1 MISRQASKLIRDI
14 SASSAQVLF
23 NQVAGAVIFL
33 VTSAW
38 LSKETYGEF
47 NWSLAILTFT
57 TAILSLRLDQII
69 VRKVAAGA
77 DASKLLTL
85 FTGHIVI
92 SGLLFYGGLLA
103 AYFLFPE
110 FFKQHNILLILGI
123 SHLLSFF
130 SAPFK
135 QVANGKEDFRL
146 LAWMSSIANII
157 RVCWLLIT
165 VATTLLTIR
174 QLLLIYIVSS
184 FIELIF
190 CLVMTRSRLNAR
202 ISLQYPM
209 KEYLVLI
216 RESLPQAAGVFLN
229 ASIARIDWILLGLFS
244 GPVITAEYSFA
255 YRAFELSPLPLLIIA
270 PVLLSRFSRFF
281 GRYGA
286 STLLER
292 KKELSFLVRME
303 MVAATFIPL
312 VLNIVWSP
320 LIDGLTYNKYGA
332 VNKTSFLLLSLCI
345 PFLYLNNL
353 LWSVH
358 FAQNHLKLILR
369 ITFVTFSIIL
379 AGNLFFIPL
388 YNAQGA
394 AAVYLA
400 AIVVEYINYMRF
412 SFISRFK
419 ETWLS
424 PLVCMSVAVIC
435 GVLAC
440 YITPSL
446 SIRLLTGILLY
457 FMLLLATKQLKK
469 SDIKQVV
476 KLFRSSK

>member
-33 VTSAW
+33 VSSAW

-47 NWSLAILTFT
+47 NWSLAILTFI
-57 TAILSLRLDQII
+57 TAILSLRLEQII
-69 VRKVAAGA
+69 VRKVASGA
-77 DASKLLTL
+77 DPSKLLTL

-92 SGLLFYGGLLA
+92 SGLLFYGVLLA
-103 AYFLFPE
+103 GYFLFPG

-130 SAPFK
+130 SSPFK
-135 QVANGKEDFRL
+135 QVANGKEEFRL

-165 VATTLLTIR
+165 VATTILTIR
-174 QLLLIYIVSS
+174 ELLLIYIVSS

-190 CLVMTRSRLNAR
+190 CMVLTRARLRAR
-202 ISLQYPM
+202 ISLHYPM
-209 KEYLVLI
+209 KEYFLLI
-216 RESLPQAAGVFLN
+216 RESLPQAAGVFIN

-281 GRYGA
+281 SRHDP

-292 KKELSFLVRME
+292 KTELSFLVRME

-312 VLNIVWSP
+312 VLNIIWSP

-369 ITFVTFSIIL
+369 ITFLTFSIIL
-379 AGNLFFIPL
+379 AGDLFFIPL
-388 YNAQGA
+388 YDARGA

-400 AIVVEYINYMRF
+400 ATVVEYINYMR
-412 SFISRFK
+412 SSYISRLK

-424 PLVCMSVAVIC
+424 PLVCMSVAAIC

-440 YITPSL
+440 YVTTSL
-446 SIRLLTGILLY
+446 PIRLLTGILLY

-469 SDIKQVV
+469 SDIKQIV
-476 KLFRSSK
+476 KLFRSGK